1 MNFETIIALVLG
13 LLLLLLPSM
22 IFIKMKYMNIQKERM
37 TEAKNKFVNGLEKK
51 LDKKSLSKK

>member
-22 IFIKMKYMNIQKERM
+22 IFIKMKYMNIQKKRM
-37 TEAKNKFVNGLEKK
+37 TEAKNKFVNDLEKK

>member
-13 LLLLLLPSM
+13 LLLLLLPLM
-22 IFIKMKYMNIQKERM
+22 IFIKMKYMNIQKKRM
-37 TEAKNKFVNGLEKK
+37 TEAKNKFVNDLEKK